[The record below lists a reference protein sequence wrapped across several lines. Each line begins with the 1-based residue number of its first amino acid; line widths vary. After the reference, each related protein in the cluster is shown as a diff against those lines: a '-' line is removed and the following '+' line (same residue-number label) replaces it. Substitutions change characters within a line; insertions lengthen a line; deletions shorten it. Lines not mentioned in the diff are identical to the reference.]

1 MSYRWVN
8 MIKKLDESYYHELY
22 SLQEEIF
29 SYHQKMRSDLFKEI
43 PFSKEIYHN
52 LVHHDQYAIYAYFLE
67 EELLGVIYVN
77 KRGNIYYI
85 DDIVVKSTYQNQ
97 GIATALF
104 KYVEQ
109 MALKE
114 GIDRIELDVWSF
126 NEKAIRFYQKMG
138 YTPKT
143 IRYEKILKKR

>member
-8 MIKKLDESYYHELY
+8 MIKKL
-22 SLQEEIF
+22 
-29 SYHQKMRSDLFKEI
+29 
-43 PFSKEIYHN
+43 
-52 LVHHDQYAIYAYFLE
+52 V
-67 EELLGVIYVN
+67 GVIYAN
-77 KRGNIYYI
+77 KRENIYYI